1 MRAIK
6 RRELGWTRARQWF
19 VQAGVWTAAG
29 LCGALTDPG
38 VQAAEPATSS
48 ASAVTNAPVTVHVFP
63 SGSAQ
68 DAAVQAALR
77 DALQQST
84 LPTTLQEVDQ
94 WSTRLT
100 ADLRKGG
107 FPLGQVLMTQ
117 QDWEARSKTGQ
128 LVFTAFPGRVSEIV
142 IHNKSRVADDRLRSI
157 VTHALCGSA
166 TLGEDCLFQTSRF
179 ERTTQLLQ
187 DLPGVALDGAPQFA
201 PGTGTG
207 TVRVEFPVTEKGK
220 PVSVS
225 ASIDNNGI
233 ETTGRTRAGVSV
245 SANNYFGLGEDYAF
259 TIMGTDKRMWT
270 GSVAG
275 SIPIFS
281 DGLRLTAG
289 FTRQQYSV
297 LASGTPLAGVANTV
311 SAGFL
316 YPFTRGLDR
325 NVWGGLS
332 LLHTNTSVEFS
343 DYGVGTRS
351 KLDSVQLSL
360 TANNGDR
367 AQQLRTNV
375 WSAQSALTV
384 GHQRND
390 DPSDSV
396 TQRGG
401 TYVKATGTGFGTYAL
416 DRAGNLF
423 LSGRITGQLAD
434 RNLDSSEQLMLGGPT
449 AVRAYRPDEPSA
461 DEGIVANVGL
471 YRRFSVAAGHQ
482 IQPGVFVDYA
492 IARMNH
498 SPWTNWASSYPGVPN
513 VKNRRN
519 LAGYGVS
526 VDWLTPYGATV
537 SASVAKPFGFSDGS
551 WVEPGRKPVQ
561 FWLGVTWNH

>member
-1 MRAIK
+1 MNVSC
-6 RRELGWTRARQWF
+6 
-19 VQAGVWTAAG
+19 VQAGELG
-29 LCGALTDPG
+29 PF
-38 VQAAEPATSS
+38 PATLADS
-48 ASAVTNAPVTVHVFP
+48 APVMVRAFP
-63 SGSAQ
+63 AGSPQ
-68 DAAVQAALR
+68 EKAVQAALQ
-77 DALQQST
+77 DALRQGVP
-84 LPTTLQEVDQ
+84 PTTLQEVDQ

-117 QDWEARSKTGQ
+117 QDWEARSQTGQ

-166 TLGEDCLFQTSRF
+166 TLGEECLFQTSRF

-207 TVRVEFPVTEKGK
+207 TVKVEFPVTQKGK

-259 TIMGTDKRMWT
+259 TITGTDKRMWT

-281 DGLRLTAG
+281 DGLRLTGG

-343 DYGVGTRS
+343 DFGVGTRS

-360 TANNGDR
+360 AANNGDR

-375 WSAQSALTV
+375 WSAQGALTV

-416 DRAGNLF
+416 DRTGNLF
-423 LSGRITGQLAD
+423 LSGRVTGQLAD
-434 RNLDSSEQLMLGGPT
+434 RNLDSSEQLTLGGPT

-471 YRRFSVAAGHQ
+471 YRRFSIAAGHQ

-513 VKNRRN
+513 VKNIRN